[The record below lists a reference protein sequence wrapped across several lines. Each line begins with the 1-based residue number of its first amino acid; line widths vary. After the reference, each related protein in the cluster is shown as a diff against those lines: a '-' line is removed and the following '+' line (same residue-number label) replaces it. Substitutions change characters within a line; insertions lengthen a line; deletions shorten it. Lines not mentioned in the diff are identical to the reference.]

1 MYTFGTSTKITME
14 LAPVNRRQSFDGDTM
29 SNSAPADAPPHTHSL
44 VGKAVSTP
52 SRLKMRE
59 ALAASTRHLESKDYD
74 LAHAVCRQA
83 AEHAADHIM
92 TFGTDAS
99 SKNDAKADA
108 ALMAHVDVVA
118 TSSRHAAPS
127 MSFEF
132 STANPMHWAS
142 RGDKGGRGGAKPA
155 RADSEREGS
164 GEGRCEVKEKEAS
177 SAADMRGQQ
186 PSTRTTTSSPAPAA
200 RGTEGT
206 PAAAAA
212 AAAAAAIPG
221 SVVNPGSAERT
232 TCARTAP
239 RSPLSPSFI
248 FPPRRTYPHRSNYPT
263 HKCCAY
269 LREEGFSGFVVL
281 VILGTSFIYL
291 ITILV
296 VHLTSLCEV
305 LVEEPAAL
313 SYLSI
318 TPAVQVVVAI
328 LGGILLM
335 KCVHVTAKV
344 VCCRHY
350 MQHKAIERLHGRR
363 HSKWRIRRAYFWQR
377 SWLGPTGPMV
387 SVCGILHTRPRT
399 S

>member
-1 MYTFGTSTKITME
+1 M
-14 LAPVNRRQSFDGDTM
+14 
-29 SNSAPADAPPHTHSL
+29 
-44 VGKAVSTP
+44 
-52 SRLKMRE
+52 
-59 ALAASTRHLESKDYD
+59 
-74 LAHAVCRQA
+74 
-83 AEHAADHIM
+83 
-92 TFGTDAS
+92 
-99 SKNDAKADA
+99 
-108 ALMAHVDVVA
+108 
-118 TSSRHAAPS
+118 
-127 MSFEF
+127 
-132 STANPMHWAS
+132 
-142 RGDKGGRGGAKPA
+142 
-155 RADSEREGS
+155 
-164 GEGRCEVKEKEAS
+164 KEKEAS

-212 AAAAAAIPG
+212 AAAAIPG
-221 SVVNPGSAERT
+221 SVVNPGSERT

-387 SVCGILHTRPRT
+387 SVCGILHTRPMT